1 LNIVASKVKP
11 FGGVTMST
19 NGNNLDPEKQ
29 PALARVDRY
38 QEWRKREGAP
48 LVGGIYIKDMKA
60 VEVGPWPRKGDG
72 VKGALCYLDGDDEA
86 DEHVVE
92 LPPGG
97 ATAPLRHLYTEAIYV
112 VSGHGS
118 TAVWRGDYGA
128 KQTFEWG
135 PGSYF
140 VLPTNASH
148 QFFNA
153 SLTRPARWFSV
164 TDLPQLLR
172 QWASEDFI
180 FNNPYDF
187 TDRYAGGAEYFT
199 AEAKLYKGRVWETN
213 FIPDIKKLPLYEW
226 KSRGGGGKNA
236 FMVMGAGMMESHV
249 SSFPSGHYKKGHRHG
264 PGAHLYITEGEG
276 YVLTQRGNEPRI
288 RCDWQEGSLYLSG
301 AGAGIWLHQHFN
313 VGATPATY
321 LVMNQGISRKHA
333 SNRWQASESTVLR
346 GGEVSGK
353 EGGRQVEYEDEAR
366 DIHEIFEAELKKHG
380 ITCKMKKMVPWCTG
394 EAGAESVKA
403 HYLDEHGEVV

>member
-1 LNIVASKVKP
+1 
-11 FGGVTMST
+11 MST

-29 PALARVDRY
+29 PALTRLDMY
-38 QEWRKREGAP
+38 QEWRKHEGAP
-48 LVGGIYIKDMKA
+48 LVGGVYIKDMKA
-60 VEVGPWPRKGDG
+60 VDVGPWPRKGDG
-72 VKGALCYLDGDDEA
+72 VKGALSYLDGDDEA

-118 TAVWRGDYGA
+118 TSVWRGENGA

-153 SLTRPARWFSV
+153 SLSRPARWFSV
-164 TDLPQLLR
+164 TDLPQLMR

-187 TDRYAGGAEYFT
+187 IDRYAGGADYFT

-236 FMVMGAGMMESHV
+236 FMVMNAGMMESHV

-264 PGAHLYITEGEG
+264 PDAHLYITEGEG
-276 YVLTQRGNEPRI
+276 YVLTQRGNEPRV

-313 VGATPATY
+313 VGSTPATY

-346 GGEVSGK
+346 GGEISGK

-394 EAGAESVKA
+394 EAGAESAKA
-403 HYLDEHGEVV
+403 HYLDEHGEVA

>member
-1 LNIVASKVKP
+1 MV
-11 FGGVTMST
+11 GGV
-19 NGNNLDPEKQ
+19 
-29 PALARVDRY
+29 
-38 QEWRKREGAP
+38 
-48 LVGGIYIKDMKA
+48 YIKDMKA

-72 VKGALCYLDGDDEA
+72 VKGALCYLDGDDEG
-86 DEHVVE
+86 DEHIVE

-97 ATAPLRHLYTEAIYV
+97 CTAPLRHLYTEAIYV
-112 VSGHGS
+112 LTGHGS
-118 TAVWRGDYGA
+118 TSVWRDLGA

-153 SLTRPARWFSV
+153 SLSRSARWFSV

-172 QWASEDFI
+172 QWASEDFV
-180 FNNPYDF
+180 FNNSYDF
-187 TDRYAGGAEYFT
+187 TDRYAGGADYFT

-226 KSRGGGGKNA
+226 KSRGGGGTNA

-249 SSFPSGHYKKGHRHG
+249 SRFESGHYKKGHRHG

-301 AGAGIWLHQHFN
+301 AGEGLWLHQHFN
-313 VGATPATY
+313 VGSTPATY

-333 SNRWQASESTVLR
+333 ANRWQASQSTVLR
-346 GGEVSGK
+346 QGEVSGK
-353 EGGRQVEYEDEAR
+353 KGGYQVEYEDE
-366 DIHEIFEAELKKHG
+366 DPEIHQIFEAELKKRG
-380 ITCKMKKMVPWCTG
+380 ISCKMKKMVPWCTG
-394 EAGAESVKA
+394 EAGAESAKA
-403 HYLDEHGEVV
+403 LFLDEHGEVA

>member
-1 LNIVASKVKP
+1 MTTTSGSV
-11 FGGVTMST
+11 
-19 NGNNLDPEKQ
+19 DPEKQ
-29 PALARVDRY
+29 PALLRVDMY

-48 LVGGIYIKDMKA
+48 LVGGVYIKDMKA

-72 VKGALCYLDGDDEA
+72 VKGALCYMDGDDEG
-86 DEHVVE
+86 DEHIVE
-92 LPPGG
+92 LSPGG
-97 ATAPLRHLYTEAIYV
+97 STAPLRHMYTEAIYV
-112 VSGHGS
+112 VTGHGS
-118 TAVWRGDYGA
+118 TSVWRDPGA

-140 VLPTNASH
+140 VLPTNAWH

-153 SLTRPARWFSV
+153 SLSRAARWFSV

-180 FNNPYDF
+180 FNNAYDF
-187 TDRYAGGAEYFT
+187 TDRYAGGADYFT
-199 AEAKLYKGRVWETN
+199 AEAKLYRGRVWETN

-226 KSRGGGGKNA
+226 KSRGGGGTNA
-236 FMVMGAGMMESHV
+236 FMVMGAGLMESHV
-249 SSFPSGHYKKGHRHG
+249 SRFESGHYKKSHRHG

-301 AGAGIWLHQHFN
+301 AGEGLWLHQHFN
-313 VGATPATY
+313 VGPTPATY
-321 LVMNQGISRKHA
+321 LVMNQGLSRKYA
-333 SNRWQASESTVLR
+333 VNRWQADRSTVVR
-346 GGEVSGK
+346 QGEVSGK
-353 EGGRQVEYEDEAR
+353 KGGYQLEYEDE
-366 DIHEIFEAELKKHG
+366 DPEIHRIFEEELKRRG

-403 HYLDEHGEVV
+403 YFLDEHGEVP

>member
-1 LNIVASKVKP
+1 MNTTS
-11 FGGVTMST
+11 
-19 NGNNLDPEKQ
+19 NNLDPEKQ
-29 PALARVDRY
+29 PALVRIDMY
-38 QEWRKREGAP
+38 EEWRKREGVP
-48 LVGGIYIKDMKA
+48 LVGGVYIKEMKA
-60 VEVGPWPRKGDG
+60 VELGPWPRKGDG

-86 DEHVVE
+86 DEHIVE
-92 LPPGG
+92 LSPGSY
-97 ATAPLRHLYTEAIYV
+97 TAPLRHMYTEALYV

-118 TAVWRGDYGA
+118 TSVWRDEHA

-140 VLPTNASH
+140 ELPTNAWH

-153 SLTRPARWFSV
+153 SLSQPARWFSV

-180 FNNPYDF
+180 FNNPYNF
-187 TDRYAGGAEYFT
+187 KDRYAGEPDYFNAEP
-199 AEAKLYKGRVWETN
+199 KLYRGRVWETN

-226 KSRGGGGKNA
+226 KSRGGGGTNA

-249 SSFPSGHYKKGHRHG
+249 SRFESGHYKKAHRHG
-264 PGAHLYITEGEG
+264 PGAHLYITQGEG

-301 AGAGIWLHQHFN
+301 AGEGLWLHQHFN

-321 LVMNQGISRKHA
+321 LVMNQGLSRKYA
-333 SNRWQASESTVLR
+333 ANRWQARESTVLR
-346 GGEVSGK
+346 TGEVSGK
-353 EGGRQVEYEDEAR
+353 EGGRQVEYEDE
-366 DIHEIFEAELKKHG
+366 DPEIHRIFEAELKKRG
-380 ITCKMKKMVPWCTG
+380 IICKMKNMVPWCTG
-394 EAGAESVKA
+394 EAGAETVKA
-403 HYLDEHGEVV
+403 HFLDEHGALT

>member
-1 LNIVASKVKP
+1 MSAS
-11 FGGVTMST
+11 S
-19 NGNNLDPEKQ
+19 NLDPEKQ
-29 PALARVDRY
+29 SAIVRIDMY

-48 LVGGIYIKDMKA
+48 LVGGVYIKDMKA
-60 VEVGPWPRKGDG
+60 VEVGLWPRKGDG

-86 DEHVVE
+86 DEHIVE
-92 LPPGG
+92 LSPGG
-97 ATAPLRHLYTEAIYV
+97 STAPVRHLYTEAIYV

-118 TAVWRGDYGA
+118 TSVWRDPGT

-140 VLPTNASH
+140 VLPTNAWH

-153 SLTRPARWFSV
+153 SLSRSTRWFSV

-187 TDRYAGGAEYFT
+187 TDRYAGGADYFT

-226 KSRGGGGKNA
+226 KSRGGGGTNA

-249 SSFPSGHYKKGHRHG
+249 SRFESGHYKKAHRHG

-276 YVLTQRGNEPRI
+276 YVLTQRGHEPRI

-301 AGAGIWLHQHFN
+301 AGEGLWLHQHFN
-313 VGATPATY
+313 VGPTPATY
-321 LVMNQGISRKHA
+321 LVMNQGISRKHCV
-333 SNRWQASESTVLR
+333 NRWQANESTVLR
-346 GGEVSGK
+346 QGEVSSK
-353 EGGRQVEYEDEAR
+353 KGGHQVEYEDE
-366 DIHEIFEAELKKHG
+366 DPEIHEIFEAELKKRG

-394 EAGAESVKA
+394 EGGAESAKA
-403 HYLDEHGEVV
+403 LFLDEHGELA

>member
-1 LNIVASKVKP
+1 
-11 FGGVTMST
+11 MSET
-19 NGNNLDPEKQ
+19 NNNLDPEQQ
-29 PALARVDRY
+29 PALTRIDCY
-38 QEWRKREGAP
+38 HEWRKREGAP
-48 LVGGIYIKDMKA
+48 LVGGVYIKDMKA

-86 DEHVVE
+86 DEHIVE

-97 ATAPLRHLYTEAIYV
+97 STVPLRHMYTEAIYV

-118 TAVWRGDYGA
+118 TSVWRDEGA

-140 VLPTNASH
+140 VLPTNARH

-153 SLTRPARWFSV
+153 SLARPARWFSV

-172 QWASEDFI
+172 QWASEEFI
-180 FNNPYDF
+180 FNNPYEF
-187 TDRYAGGAEYFT
+187 SDRYPGGAEYFT

-226 KSRGGGGKNA
+226 KSRGGGGTNA

-249 SSFPSGHYKKGHRHG
+249 SRFEAGHYKKAHRHG

-276 YVLTQRGNEPRI
+276 YVLTQRGDEPRI

-301 AGAGIWLHQHFN
+301 AGEGLWLHQHFN
-313 VGATPATY
+313 VGSTPATY
-321 LVMNQGISRKHA
+321 LVLNQGMSRKYA
-333 SNRWQASESTVLR
+333 VNRWEAKLSTVLR
-346 GGEVSGK
+346 QGEVSGK
-353 EGGRQVEYEDEAR
+353 KGGYQLEYEDE
-366 DIHEIFEAELKKHG
+366 DPEIHEIFEAELKKRG
-380 ITCKMKKMVPWCTG
+380 LTCKMKNMVPWCAG
-394 EAGAESVKA
+394 EAGAESAKVFF
-403 HYLDEHGEVV
+403 LDEHGEIAS

>member
-1 LNIVASKVKP
+1 MSAS
-11 FGGVTMST
+11 S
-19 NGNNLDPEKQ
+19 NLDPETQ
-29 PALARVDRY
+29 PAVVRIDRY
-38 QEWRKREGAP
+38 QDWRKGEGAP
-48 LVGGIYIKDMKA
+48 LVGGVYIKDMKA

-72 VKGALCYLDGDDEA
+72 VKGALCYLDGDDEG
-86 DEHVVE
+86 DEHIVE

-97 ATAPLRHLYTEAIYV
+97 STAPLRHLYTEAIYV

-118 TAVWRGDYGA
+118 TSVWREQGT

-140 VLPTNASH
+140 VLPTNAAH

-153 SLTRPARWFSV
+153 SLSRPARWFSV

-187 TDRYAGGAEYFT
+187 TDRYAGGADYFT

-226 KSRGGGGKNA
+226 KSRGGGGTNA
-236 FMVMGAGMMESHV
+236 FMV
-249 SSFPSGHYKKGHRHG
+249 KGHRHG

-301 AGAGIWLHQHFN
+301 AGEGLWLHQHFN
-313 VGATPATY
+313 VGSTPATY

-333 SNRWQASESTVLR
+333 ANRWQASQSTVLR
-346 GGEVSGK
+346 QGEVSGK
-353 EGGRQVEYEDEAR
+353 KGGYQVEYEDEDP
-366 DIHEIFEAELKKHG
+366 DIHQIFEAELKKRG
-380 ITCKMKKMVPWCTG
+380 ITCKMKKMVSGCTG
-394 EAGAESVKA
+394 EAGAESAKA
-403 HYLDEHGEVV
+403 LFLDEHGEVA